1 MKIVGLSEVTNAQA
15 AEWLVDLADDL
26 RPSDLAEI
34 EATSG
39 EDPAV
44 SLVSSVMLSD
54 HGWVILTDDGDPIG
68 VFGCAPSD
76 DPEEGLVW
84 MMGSPRMDEP
94 AHALAILRLSRPY
107 LERMHETYQTLSN
120 HIDAR
125 NERSMKWLQWCG
137 FEVLEAAPGYGRNG
151 ELFFLFARTRSRV

>member
-1 MKIVGLSEVTNAQA
+1 MKIVGLAEVSNAQA
-15 AEWLVDLADDL
+15 AEWLVDLAEVL
-26 RPSDLAEI
+26 RPSDLTEI

-54 HGWVILTDDGDPIG
+54 HAWVILADDEEPIG
-68 VFGCAPSD
+68 VFGCAPSG
-76 DPEEGLVW
+76 DPEEGIVW

-107 LERMHETYQTLSN
+107 LDKMHDAYPLLSN

-137 FEVLEAAPGYGRNG
+137 FEVIEAAPGHGRNG
-151 ELFFLFARTRSRV
+151 ELFFLFARHRPRV